1 MLWHNCSRTADW
13 SARQCLA
20 GQLIVAHNL
29 NSRYIT
35 AVVLRSLPATMCSPL
50 LLGCH
55 YSLLH
60 VFTRLVWLLHQLA
73 RAGFKISP
81 SDFFYWVT
89 YCARTRTVRWKA
101 GELMF
106 FFGPTTAGSILSFK
120 RGNINL
126 GRRSLWV
133 GGLTVLF
140 RGAKKFTHV
149 YPSSY
154 FPRRLQRKSPTKFLC
169 LYIKKPKI
177 KTDVTTKQKG
187 YNKLEMEVNCCCIV
201 TK

>member
-60 VFTRLVWLLHQLA
+60 VFTRLVWLLHELA

-81 SDFFYWVT
+81 SDFFT
-89 YCARTRTVRWKA
+89 GSRIVRVPVQSYSQVEGRWIDV
-101 GELMF
+101 L
-106 FFGPTTAGSILSFK
+106 FGPTTAESILSFK

-126 GRRSLWV
+126 SRWSLWV

-149 YPSSY
+149 YSSSY
-154 FPRRLQRKSPTKFLC
+154 FLWT
-169 LYIKKPKI
+169 PKNI
-177 KTDVTTKQKG
+177 PHEIFVFG
-187 YNKLEMEVNCCCIV
+187 Y
-201 TK
+201 

>member
-35 AVVLRSLPATMCSPL
+35 AVVLWSLPATMCSPL

-60 VFTRLVWLLHQLA
+60 VFTRLVWLLHELA

-81 SDFFYWVT
+81 SDFFT
-89 YCARTRTVRWKA
+89 GSRIVRVPVQA
-101 GELMF
+101 GGRPVNWCFLRSYNSWEYV
-106 FFGPTTAGSILSFK
+106 ILSFK

-126 GRRSLWV
+126 GW
-133 GGLTVLF
+133 GLTVLF
-140 RGAKKFTHV
+140 RGAKKFTRV
-149 YPSSY
+149 YLSSY
-154 FPRRLQRKSPTKFLC
+154 FLRTP
-169 LYIKKPKI
+169 KKI
-177 KTDVTTKQKG
+177 AHEIFVFV
-187 YNKLEMEVNCCCIV
+187 Y
-201 TK
+201 

>member
-1 MLWHNCSRTADW
+1 MFSW
-13 SARQCLA
+13 SADCCTYC
-20 GQLIVAHNL
+20 NL

-60 VFTRLVWLLHQLA
+60 VFTRLVWLLHELA

-106 FFGPTTAGSILSFK
+106 SSVLQQLREYCPSNEVTLI
-120 RGNINL
+120 
-126 GRRSLWV
+126 WV
-133 GGLTVLF
+133 GGPFGLGVLRYYSEGPKSILMCTLHLIF
-140 RGAKKFTHV
+140 YG
-149 YPSSY
+149 
-154 FPRRLQRKSPTKFLC
+154 LQWKSPTKFLG
-169 LYIKKPKI
+169 LYIRKTKI
-177 KTDVTTKQKG
+177 KTDQCNQKTKEITI
-187 YNKLEMEVNCCCIV
+187 N
-201 TK
+201 